1 MPTDYL
7 DFELCIEREG
17 QQYRATVVRSPA
29 GEASYTF
36 SHPFSDL
43 ELENFVLRMGAT
55 GRGQRRI
62 DSPEMQLAR
71 QFGGRLYEAVFRG
84 DVRAS
89 FVSSQHEAGRQ
100 GRGLRLKLRLEAPEL
115 INVPWEYLYDNALGR
130 FLSLFED
137 TPVVRYAEMRGRVV
151 PLSVKPPL
159 SVLVMISSPQD
170 YPALDVE
177 REQANVEAALGELA
191 GAGLLTMTR
200 VEEATL
206 PALAEVLLR
215 GQYHVFHYIGH
226 AGFDE
231 RSQDGVLVLEDGA
244 GRSRLASG
252 ERLAV
257 LLGNHPAMR
266 LALLNACEGARTSS
280 DDPFAGTAT
289 TLVRTGGVPA
299 VIAMQFPITD
309 EAAVTFARGFY
320 TALSVG
326 RPVDAAVTQAR
337 LAVFAQG
344 SDVAWG
350 TPVLY
355 MRAPDGHIFDVEP
368 LAAEE
373 QVARQQAAATAPREG
388 APAPEPAGAPER
400 AAEALQEEAA
410 SQEGEA
416 APPPARPPRPTTL
429 PEEIPPR
436 GKPTD
441 LPI

>member
-1 MPTDYL
+1 MPADYL
-7 DFELCIEREG
+7 DFDLHIEREG
-17 QQYRATVVRSPA
+17 QQYRASVVHSPA
-29 GEASYTF
+29 GQASHTF

-71 QFGGRLYEAVFRG
+71 QFGSRLYEAVFRG

-89 FVSSQHEAGRQ
+89 FVSSQHEAQRQ
-100 GRGLRLKLRLEAPEL
+100 GRGLRLKLCLEAPEL

-130 FLSLFED
+130 FLSLFEG
-137 TPVVRYAEMRGRVV
+137 TPVVRYAEMRGRVA

-170 YPALDVE
+170 YPDLDVE
-177 REQANVEAALGELA
+177 REQANVQAALGELVE
-191 GAGLLTMTR
+191 AGLLTITR
-200 VEEATL
+200 MEQATL
-206 PALAEVLLR
+206 PALADHLLR

-226 AGFDE
+226 AGFDQ
-231 RSQDGVLVLEDGA
+231 RRQDGVLVLEDGT
-244 GRSRLASG
+244 GRGRLASG

-355 MRAPDGHIFDVEP
+355 LRASDGRIFDVER
-368 LAAEE
+368 AA
-373 QVARQQAAATAPREG
+373 
-388 APAPEPAGAPER
+388 APEPAGVPER
-400 AAEALQEEAA
+400 AADAPP
-410 SQEGEA
+410 EGET
-416 APPPARPPRPTTL
+416 APPPAKPPRPTTL
-429 PEEIPPR
+429 PEEITPR
-436 GKPTD
+436 GRPTD
-441 LPI
+441 LPT